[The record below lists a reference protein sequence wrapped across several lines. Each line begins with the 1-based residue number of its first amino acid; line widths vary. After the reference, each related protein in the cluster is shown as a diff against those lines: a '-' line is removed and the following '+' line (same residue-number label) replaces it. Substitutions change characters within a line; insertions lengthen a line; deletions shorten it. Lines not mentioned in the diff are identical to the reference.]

1 MSTSR
6 TGRVLVATSG
16 SASSQSAITFAAR
29 TAESRGLDLELIH
42 VVNPTVSVGPYG
54 VAPDALVRQAGRE
67 LLARGEQLAKRVAPH
82 VDVVS
87 TLAIGA
93 RPDAIVEKA
102 HDAELVVVGAPP
114 HDLVGR
120 LWTGSTVTGVAARS
134 TCPVAI
140 IPARDDEPLHHR
152 VLVGLKTTKHA
163 EDLLAAAFAVANQTG
178 SELRI
183 MHTWQLLS
191 PYDNAVAERLPVPEW
206 ELEEKHDIEAML
218 INLEMAYPNVAAH
231 VDVVHGQAAHELVAA
246 SEHADVLVISRPLHG
261 GYLHHLGAT
270 ARAVIREARCPI
282 LVVPPGDALVRGDL
296 ARAGALSHTR
306 AHPGVEP

>member
-16 SASSQSAITFAAR
+16 SASSQSAIAFAAR
-29 TAESRGLDLELIH
+29 TAESRGLALELVH

-54 VAPDALVRQAGRE
+54 VAPDAAVRQAGRE
-67 LLARGEQLAKRVAPH
+67 GLARGEQLARRVAPH

-87 TLAIGA
+87 TLVIGA

-134 TCPVAI
+134 TSPVAI
-140 IPARDDEPLHHR
+140 IPVREEESVHHR
-152 VLVGLKTTKHA
+152 VVVGLRSTKHA
-163 EDLLAAAFAVANQTG
+163 EGLLAAGFAVASQTG

-183 MHTWQLLS
+183 VHTWQLLS
-191 PYDNAVAERLPVPEW
+191 PYDNAVAERLPIPEW
-206 ELEEKHDIEAML
+206 ELEEKHAVEAML
-218 INLEMAYPNVAAH
+218 IDLKMAYPNVAVH
-231 VDVVHGQAAHELVAA
+231 VDLVHGQAAHELVAA

-270 ARAVIREARCPI
+270 ARAVIREARCPL
-282 LVVPPGDALVRGDL
+282 LVVPPGEALVRGDL
-296 ARAGALSHTR
+296 VPAGATHE
-306 AHPGVEP
+306 GVAP